1 MYYGGKEKKKKKL
14 DLWGKKKR
22 LELGGD
28 EMKGSKWDGKKERK
42 KSVRIRKR
50 KKKKRKGW
58 KVANAET

>member
-1 MYYGGKEKKKKKL
+1 MYYGGKEKKKKN
-14 DLWGKKKR
+14 WICGGKKR

>member
-1 MYYGGKEKKKKKL
+1 MG
-14 DLWGKKKR
+14 W
-22 LELGGD
+22 
-28 EMKGSKWDGKKERK
+28 KKERK